1 MKVIFL
7 DVDGVLNSEK
17 SRNEMYD
24 NNKSWMWNEV
34 ANYHLEKLKKI
45 VKETGAIIVLSS
57 SWRLYHPKLTGFPE
71 ITDELLKVL
80 VDKMEDLELK
90 IEDVT
95 PDFRNKARG
104 LEIEDWVKKHPN
116 IERYII
122 LDDDTDFLPY
132 QKPFFIKTT
141 FKDGLTD
148 ELAEKAIRILNKGK
162 E

>member
-24 NNKSWMWNEV
+24 NNENWMWNEV
-34 ANYHLEKLKKI
+34 AYYHLEKLKKI
-45 VKETGAIIVLSS
+45 VEKTGATIVLSS
-57 SWRLYHPKLTGFPE
+57 SWRLYHPKLTGFSE
-71 ITDELLKVL
+71 VKDELLKVL
-80 VDKMEDLELK
+80 IDKMNNLGLK

-95 PDFRNKARG
+95 PDFHDRWRG
-104 LEIEDWVKKHPN
+104 CEIEDWLKNHP
-116 IERYII
+116 EVEKYII
-122 LDDDTDFLPY
+122 LDDDTDFLPE

-141 FKDGLTD
+141 FKEGLTD
-148 ELAEKAIRILNKGK
+148 ELTEKAIQILK